1 MKHYLEQ
8 TEDVLREVGSCQQGL
23 STGEAEARLAKNGR
37 NKLAEAKK
45 DSLIKRFFQQM
56 ADPMIIILL
65 VAAAISAAASG
76 EARISSSARIKRNIA
91 PMSAVGRTAR
101 RTSACRPSIATKPLC
116 H

>member
-8 TEDVLREVGSCQQGL
+8 AEDVLREIGSCQQGL
-23 STGEAEARLAKNGR
+23 STDEAEVRLAKNGR

-65 VAAAISAAASG
+65 VAAAISAALAMVQNESNLDF
-76 EARISSSARIKRNIA
+76 K
-91 PMSAVGRTAR
+91 
-101 RTSACRPSIATKPLC
+101 
-116 H
+116 

>member
-8 TEDVLREVGSCQQGL
+8 AEDVLREVGSCQQGL

-65 VAAAISAAASG
+65 VAAAI
-76 EARISSSARIKRNIA
+76 EAFGWMGQEKMAFGIKQWIGLGLMLGGVIVFKLR
-91 PMSAVGRTAR
+91 
-101 RTSACRPSIATKPLC
+101 
-116 H
+116 